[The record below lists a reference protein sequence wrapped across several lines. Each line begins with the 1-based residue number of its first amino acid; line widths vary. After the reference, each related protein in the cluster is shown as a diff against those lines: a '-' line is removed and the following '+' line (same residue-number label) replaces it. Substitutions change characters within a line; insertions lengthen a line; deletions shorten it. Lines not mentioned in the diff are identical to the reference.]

1 MKNNTILAETERLI
15 LRRYKVEEFSKH
27 FPMESIEYMQNV
39 TLIIETH
46 GNCLKFLASKE
57 KRT

>member
-1 MKNNTILAETERLI
+1 MKNNTILAETKRLI

-39 TLIIETH
+39 TLIIRIH
-46 GNCLKFLASKE
+46 GNYLK
-57 KRT
+57 R